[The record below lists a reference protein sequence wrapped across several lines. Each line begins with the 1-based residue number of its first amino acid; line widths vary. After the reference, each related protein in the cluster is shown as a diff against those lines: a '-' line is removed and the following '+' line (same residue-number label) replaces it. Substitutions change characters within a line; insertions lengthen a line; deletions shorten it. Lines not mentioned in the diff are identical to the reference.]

1 MTTAKDKRWGANP
14 EDWDLFSDKLG
25 LTEDLLPAVCNPA
38 AVISPLS
45 KMKKVGKTPSF
56 YNGFG
61 QATGFGDWTN
71 HRATE
76 RNVAAW
82 KKTSDYGIC
91 LIGRNIKAIDCDITD
106 TELSPE
112 VHTFIR
118 RFLYVNFDVVLPLR
132 RREGS
137 PKFLVAFACPEFVTK
152 RVITTEHGIIEFLG
166 DRQQFLVAGTH
177 ESGSRYEWRWPHSLC
192 CYPDE
197 LSLAQFDQLWNAL
210 QAEFGV
216 APAITSKARKTIT
229 VDTEEPILKAL
240 TEKDLIISE
249 GRNGEYNVICPF
261 AGEHT
266 TESADSATV
275 YWPPHTGGYAHASL
289 KCLHAHCAGRT
300 TEDFKEVLGIS
311 VLDDFDDI
319 SGEVFEPPTKPAKK
333 EKKGNPLRYLLQPAV
348 PFATS
353 GGKPLWLM
361 KELIPMSAIGYIYGP
376 SGGGKTFLTFDIAC
390 AIARGIPWR
399 GHKTKQGLV
408 VYICAEGAYFF
419 RNRIRAY
426 LVKNK
431 LDKLDIVVLD
441 GRPDLLKAQDVAD
454 LIAACAALDVPV
466 AAVIID
472 TYASCMTGDENSAQD
487 VTKVLNSC
495 NVIKS
500 ALDTTVVLV
509 HHSGKDIS
517 RGARGNSSLRAGV
530 EFEYLVTKTGNLHT
544 FLNQK
549 QKDGKDGFEYHFKLE
564 EIELELDDDLEP
576 ITSCVIEHTDEKPQG
591 PDGKPAGVREVA
603 LYDGLSDYYNDN
615 EVWPSIDALIAY
627 VNGNTGHAK
636 ADLKRSIRK
645 MVDKMVL
652 RLTGDIVTFHSADV
666 DEDDFS
672 GLIA

>member
-1 MTTAKDKRWGANP
+1 MTTAENKRWGANP
-14 EDWDLFSDKLG
+14 EDWDLFSDTLR
-25 LTEDLLPAVCNPA
+25 LTEDLLPVVSNPHA
-38 AVISPLS
+38 KISIRS
-45 KMKKVGKTPSF
+45 RIKTVGKTPSM
-56 YNGFG
+56 YNSEGYAG
-61 QATGFGDWTN
+61 GVLDWTN
-71 HRATE
+71 HTSTE

-82 KKTSDYGIC
+82 KRHSDYGIC
-91 LIGRNIKAIDCDITD
+91 LIARHVKAIDCDITD
-106 TELSPE
+106 KALSKKL
-112 VHTFIR
+112 HTYIR
-118 RFLYVNFDVVLPLR
+118 AFLRQCSGVVLPHR
-132 RREGS
+132 YRDDS
-137 PKFLVAFACPEFVTK
+137 PKFLLAFSCPEFTLK

-166 DRQQFLVAGTH
+166 DRQQFIAIGTH
-177 ESGSRYEWRWPHSLC
+177 EGGCRYEWDWPEEH
-192 CYPDE
+192 PRFPE
-197 LSLAQFDQLWNAL
+197 LTLSQFDRLWDAL
-210 QAEFGV
+210 QKEFGV
-216 APAITSKARKTIT
+216 APAITAKERKTVT
-229 VDTEEPILKAL
+229 VDAEEPILKAL

-249 GRNGEYNVICPF
+249 GRNGEYNVVCPF
-261 AGEHT
+261 AHEHT
-266 TESADSATV
+266 TESAESATV
-275 YWPPHTGGYAHASL
+275 YWPPHTGGFAHASI

-300 TEDFKEVLGIS
+300 TEDFKEGLGIS

-319 SGEVFEPPTKPAKK
+319 SSEAFEPPVKPAKK
-333 EKKGNPLRYLLQPAV
+333 EKKGNPLRYLLRPAV
-348 PFATS
+348 TFAMS
-353 GGKPLWLM
+353 GGKPLWLV
-361 KELIPMSAIGYIYGP
+361 KELIPMSAIGYVYGP
-376 SGGGKTFLTFDIAC
+376 SGGGKTFLTFDIIC

-399 GHKTKQGLV
+399 GHKTSKGFV

-426 LVKNK
+426 MMKHELTE
-431 LDKLDIVVLD
+431 LDIFILD

-454 LIAACAALDVPV
+454 LIAACEALGVPV
-466 AAVIID
+466 AAVVID

-495 NVIKS
+495 NVIKA
-500 ALDTTVVLV
+500 ALDTTVILV

-564 EIELELDDDLEP
+564 EIELEIDDDLDP
-576 ITSCVIEHTDEKPQG
+576 VTSCVIEHTDEKPQG

-615 EVWPSIDALIAY
+615 EVWPSIDALIVY

-652 RLTGDIVTFHSADV
+652 RLTGDIVTFHTADV

-672 GLIA
+672 GLIGD